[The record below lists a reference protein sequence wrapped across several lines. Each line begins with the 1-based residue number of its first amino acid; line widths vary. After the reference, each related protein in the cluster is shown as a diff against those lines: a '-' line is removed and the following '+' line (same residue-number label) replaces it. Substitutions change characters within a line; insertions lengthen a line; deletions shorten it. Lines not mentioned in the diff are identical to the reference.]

1 MTTPGL
7 AGQLRRA
14 LRAFGPVMA
23 RPRGAEPLRAALGA
37 GLGLLACGLI
47 LAGVASYAVPGQ
59 AGLVLIAPLGAS
71 AFLMFALPNSP
82 LAQPWSA
89 VVGNTVSALVAVAV
103 LHLHLP
109 VTVAAG
115 LAVGVAIV
123 AMALLRALHPP
134 GAAVALT
141 TVLATPGS
149 LGPGFALMPV
159 MLDTVLLMLVAIAFN
174 RATGRKYPFRQPHAE
189 SVHHTRDAAPD
200 RRLGLSPEDLAE
212 LLGRFNLSANI
223 GAEDFGRILAAAEE
237 AAAERRFAALRC
249 GEVMSR
255 DVVRVAPHTRL
266 RMVADL
272 FRRHA
277 FKALPVCAE
286 GDRLVGLI
294 TQNDLIQRARRD
306 ALIARRSFAA
316 ALSLLLRGPGET
328 PRARDIMTPDPVT
341 VTVDTPVGAL
351 LHALA
356 DGGVQ
361 AVPVLEGGRLVGILT
376 RSDLLAVLA
385 RDALWAGVAPPG
397 ARTYPAPQA
406 GSGQGDGQA

>member
-1 MTTPGL
+1 MTPSGL
-7 AGQLRRA
+7 APALGQIRR
-14 LRAFGPVMA
+14 LVRAFGPVMA
-23 RPRGAEPLRAALGA
+23 RPRGIEPLRAALGA

-47 LAGVASYAVPGQ
+47 LAGAAFYAVPDQ

-71 AFLMFALPNSP
+71 AFLMFAVPNSP

-89 VVGNTVSALVAVAV
+89 VVGNSVSALVAVAV
-103 LHLHLP
+103 LHLDLP
-109 VTVAAG
+109 VTAAAG
-115 LAVGVAIV
+115 LAVGLAMV

-141 TVLATPGS
+141 TVLAAPGS
-149 LGPGFALMPV
+149 LGYGFVLVPV

-189 SVHHTRDAAPD
+189 SVHHTRDAPPD
-200 RRLGLSPEDLAE
+200 RRLGLSPEDLAD

-223 GAEDFGRILAAAEE
+223 GAEDFGRVLAAAEE
-237 AAAERRFAALRC
+237 AAAERRFAGLRC

-255 DVVRVAPHTRL
+255 DVVRVAPATRL
-266 RMVADL
+266 RVVADL

-277 FKALPVCAE
+277 FKALPVCDT
-286 GDRLVGLI
+286 GDRLVGII

-306 ALIARRSFAA
+306 ARLEHRSFAE
-316 ALSLLLRGPGET
+316 ALSGLLRTPAKP
-328 PRARDIMTPDPVT
+328 PRARDIMTHDPIT
-341 VTVDTPVGAL
+341 VLVDTPVGAL
-351 LHALA
+351 LHLLA

-361 AVPVLEGGRLVGILT
+361 AVPVLEGARMVGILT

-397 ARTYPAPQA
+397 AMAPSGG
-406 GSGQGDGQA
+406 GSGDGQA